1 MKISLTTL
9 KKDVYLQ
16 KNYTNMELS
25 KKHKS
30 LKDMTQLLVTLS
42 LLVAEGITLSDE
54 QILAIRRI
62 LWGALNPGFPAGPE
76 PMANSHSGEE
86 SQELIYAVSGLAKFL
101 GTSVSTAQKRINEG
115 RFDDA
120 RVDFGGRKLVWNKAK
135 LMEIAQKE
143 NK

>member
-1 MKISLTTL
+1 
-9 KKDVYLQ
+9 
-16 KNYTNMELS
+16 
-25 KKHKS
+25 
-30 LKDMTQLLVTLS
+30 MTQLLVTLS

-135 LMEIAQKE
+135 LMEIAQKD
-143 NK
+143 K